1 MRKVPHAGG
10 FGVSGGCCGRV
21 SADAFQSRFTCQS
34 TKWPPTGHYNT
45 WECIRVTHF
54 NVPSVQVIPA
64 AKLRTGRVSSPR
76 RRPDGR
82 SRTLCPSAPRACGNR
97 GAGRSG
103 HSAAVP
109 RAARADF
116 ALRQARSAVRQ
127 RPCPGLPKA
136 NPAAVGGGCGGPS
149 GLFSPFALARGIS
162 AAPGSSARGAG
173 GTGRGRAAHR
183 RTRGSKTRLY
193 RSGCREVLGDAGATE
208 LRNAAALVTRAGAA
222 GRGCSL
228 QCPRRHVART
238 VGGSSLLPSGP
249 ERTRRQELLEIRLRR
264 REF

>member
-1 MRKVPHAGG
+1 MTR
-10 FGVSGGCCGRV
+10 
-21 SADAFQSRFTCQS
+21 
-34 TKWPPTGHYNT
+34 
-45 WECIRVTHF
+45 F

-64 AKLRTGRVSSPR
+64 AKLHTGRATSPR
-76 RRPDGR
+76 RRLDGR
-82 SRTLCPSAPRACGNR
+82 SRTLWPSAPRACGNR

-109 RAARADF
+109 RAARADV
-116 ALRQARSAVRQ
+116 ALRQARSAARQ

-149 GLFSPFALARGIS
+149 GLFSPFAFARGIS

-173 GTGRGRAAHR
+173 GTGRGRAAHPR
-183 RTRGSKTRLY
+183 ARGSKTRLY
-193 RSGCREVLGDAGATE
+193 RSGCREVLGDTGATE

-228 QCPRRHVART
+228 QCPRRHVARS